1 MSDKKHLLIV
11 YHSQSGT
18 TSQMAD
24 AVIRGARSP
33 DIDNVEVRTRAALE
47 ATAGDLLWCDAFIL
61 GTPENFGYMSGAMKY
76 FLDRSYYDCVDRVDG
91 RPYALFVRAGNDG
104 TGAIASLRRILKGLA
119 VREVQDPVLIA
130 GEFDAARLGEC
141 EELGMTMAAGLDAG
155 VF

>member
-18 TSQMAD
+18 TSQMAN